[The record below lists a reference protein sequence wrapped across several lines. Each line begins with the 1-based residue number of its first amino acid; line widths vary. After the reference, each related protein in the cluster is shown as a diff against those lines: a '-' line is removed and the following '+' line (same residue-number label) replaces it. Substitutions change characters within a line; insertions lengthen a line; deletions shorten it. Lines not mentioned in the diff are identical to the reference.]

1 MDKVKI
7 KGYKSLRDIALNIG
21 DVNLLIGANG
31 AGKSNFLSFFEL
43 LGNVYE
49 RRLAA
54 YVTMS
59 GGVDKLL
66 YHGRKETERIVAEI
80 RDGQNYYNISLI
92 ESDGRLIIEHER
104 LGFCNRGGWNDSIEI
119 ANFKEE
125 SEIKSY
131 NGARRGD
138 YIKAYLSQIRK
149 FHFHDTGRRS
159 PFTAECDVVND
170 SYVMYE
176 HGENISAILYKMREK
191 NPMAYNRIVKVVQSI
206 APYFRDFYL
215 QPSEVGKIRL
225 QWQDMYSNMIY
236 GPSDLSDGTIRFI
249 SLAVLFLQPS
259 LPHVI
264 IIDEPELGLH
274 PVAIEKLAG
283 LIRIAARKGTQIIV
297 GTQSA
302 ELISNFAPEE
312 VLVVDQNEMGTQ
324 IRRLEKDE
332 LKAWIGDYSLGD
344 LWKMNI
350 MKGGQPQ

>member
-1 MDKVKI
+1 
-7 KGYKSLRDIALNIG
+7 
-21 DVNLLIGANG
+21 
-31 AGKSNFLSFFEL
+31 
-43 LGNVYE
+43 
-49 RRLAA
+49 
-54 YVTMS
+54 
-59 GGVDKLL
+59 
-66 YHGRKETERIVAEI
+66 
-80 RDGQNYYNISLI
+80 
-92 ESDGRLIIEHER
+92 
-104 LGFCNRGGWNDSIEI
+104 
-119 ANFKEE
+119 
-125 SEIKSY
+125 
-131 NGARRGD
+131 
-138 YIKAYLSQIRK
+138 
-149 FHFHDTGRRS
+149 
-159 PFTAECDVVND
+159 
-170 SYVMYE
+170 
-176 HGENISAILYKMREK
+176 MREK

-225 QWQDMYSNMIY
+225 QWQDLYSNMIY

-283 LIRIAARKGTQIIV
+283 LIRIAAQKGTQIIV

-302 ELISNFAPEE
+302 ELISNFATEE
-312 VLVVDQNEMGTQ
+312 VLVVDQNEEGTQ